1 MTPRGEMPF
10 LDHLQ
15 ELRWRI
21 LWSLVAII
29 VGTVLGWM
37 LLDRIDI
44 IEILKRPIA
53 PYLPGGRL
61 VFTSPAEPFMLTLK
75 VAFALGC
82 LLASP
87 VIIYQIW
94 SFLSPALYAREKK
107 LIIPALGVGVL
118 LFLAGAAACYQ
129 LL

>member
-10 LDHLQ
+10 LDHLE

-21 LWSLVAII
+21 LWSLVAVLVGTI
-29 VGTVLGWM
+29 VGWW
-37 LLDRIDI
+37 LLDKIDI
-44 IEILKRPIA
+44 IEVLKRPIA

-61 VFTSPAEPFMLTLK
+61 VYTSPAEPFMLTLK

-87 VIIYQIW
+87 LVI
-94 SFLSPALYAREKK
+94 F
-107 LIIPALGVGVL
+107 
-118 LFLAGAAACYQ
+118 Q
-129 LL
+129 LLPFLPPTLSHPHPPLIV